1 MIRSFEEKTAI
12 QPESPEGKILMNVQ
26 SLYSIR
32 HTASGNRSKFFKK
45 LRYRRRKKSLI
56 RRAKQH
62 AADGKPDA
70 QRRQQRSGSNE

>member
-1 MIRSFEEKTAI
+1 MRGANNNNMTAI
-12 QPESPEGKILMNVQ
+12 QPESPEGKILMNVFDKAN
-26 SLYSIR
+26 
-32 HTASGNRSKFFKK
+32 TASGNRSK